1 MKKLNIVNG
10 PQDVSVVIQG
20 CMRMPELTNEQA
32 AKVIRTAYDSGIN
45 FFDHATCYGAD
56 GAAET
61 RFGESFPLTGL
72 KREDIYIQSKCGLCF
87 DRNEFDWTKENI
99 LSSVDDSLRRLK
111 IDYLDT
117 LLLHRPDVLFDPEEV
132 AEAFDVLEK
141 NGKVRFF
148 GVSNLV
154 PMQIELLKKY
164 VKQPLVINQ
173 VQLSLEQSQLIDQ
186 ALYMNNKTT
195 EFSINRDGHAL
206 DYCRLNDITIQAW
219 SPLQIGMFG
228 GTFIDNPDFPE
239 LNKALQELADR
250 EGVSKTAVA
259 IAWIL
264 RHPAKM
270 QAIIGTMNPAH
281 IEDACAASNVKL
293 SHHDGYTLYL
303 AAGKYLP

>member
-1 MKKLNIVNG
+1 MKYVNIVNG
-10 PQDVSVVIQG
+10 PSNASVIIQG
-20 CMRMPELTNEQA
+20 CMRMPALSKEDA
-32 AKVIRTAYDSGIN
+32 SKVIRTAYDAGVN
-45 FFDHATCYGAD
+45 FFDHATCYGEN

-61 RFGESFPLTGL
+61 RFAEAFPLTGI
-72 KREDIYIQSKCGLCF
+72 KREDIIIQSKCGLCF

-117 LLLHRPDVLFDPEEV
+117 LLLHRPDVLYDPEDV
-132 AEAFDVLEK
+132 AAAFDILEA
-141 NGKVRFF
+141 NGKVKHF

-164 VKQPLVINQ
+164 VKQPLNINQ

-195 EFSINRDGHAL
+195 DFSINRDGHAL

-219 SPLQIGMFG
+219 SPLQVGMFG
-228 GTFIDNPDFPE
+228 GTFIDNPEFTK
-239 LNKALQELADR
+239 LNEVLAKLGER
-250 EGVSKTAVA
+250 EGVSKTAIA
-259 IAWIL
+259 LAWIL

-270 QAIIGTMNPAH
+270 QVIIGTMNPEH
-281 IEDACAASNVKL
+281 VKDACEAAKVEL
-293 SHHDGYTLYL
+293 SHHDWYELYL

>member
-1 MKKLNIVNG
+1 MKYVNIVNG
-10 PQDVSVVIQG
+10 PQNVSAIIQG
-20 CMRMPELTNEQA
+20 CMRMPELTAEA
-32 AKVIRTAYDSGIN
+32 AARVIRTAYDCGVN
-45 FFDHATCYGAD
+45 FYDHATCYGEN
-56 GAAET
+56 GAAESK
-61 RFGESFPLTGL
+61 FAEAFPLTGL

-99 LSSVDDSLRRLK
+99 LSSVDDSLRRLN
-111 IDYLDT
+111 IEYLDT

-132 AEAFDVLEK
+132 AEAFDALEMS
-141 NGKVRFF
+141 GKVRFF

-186 ALYMNNKTT
+186 ALYMNNKSTD
-195 EFSINRDGHAL
+195 FSINRDGNAL
-206 DYCRLNDITIQAW
+206 DYCRLKDITIQAW
-219 SPLQIGMFG
+219 SPLQFGMFG
-228 GTFIDNPDFPE
+228 GSFIDHPDFPE
-239 LNKALQELADR
+239 LNKALEELADR
-250 EGVSKTAVA
+250 EKVSKAAIA

-270 QAIIGTMNPAH
+270 QAIIGSMNPDH
-281 IEDACAASNVKL
+281 IQDVCAAADVKL
-293 SHHDGYTLYL
+293 SHHDWYALYL